1 MKRNL
6 MHPYESARF
15 VRPNSMLFSVVM
27 LSGLLVTGIALSP
40 SAVALDD
47 DSSLAFRKDGQEI
60 FDQALAAFEAR
71 SFKEAYDGFKSAR
84 KQAKDRST
92 KIEVDRWILGT
103 KGANELTALQ
113 KQADLG
119 KQVAA
124 HRMAS
129 NNLKKYEGTP
139 IEEEYS
145 KFVEELERELFTML
159 ESFDNVSKRY
169 SEKYGKTFKDAP
181 EMVKQ
186 GRRSLQWEVDRKNYE
201 LKVKSLPSSMGVYS
215 KGALIFWMHFGKGGS
230 NYKVIFKAPGKSSSS
245 SGDAF
250 DNAFYV
256 DLKKH
261 NGWKRGEVPLKSF
274 TKQGEVDWS
283 SVRDLRIQFVGGRK
297 FTCHVDAIMLRK

>member
-1 MKRNL
+1 MQP
-6 MHPYESARF
+6 HDPARF
-15 VRPNSMLFSVVM
+15 VRPTSMFLAVM
-27 LSGLLVTGIALSP
+27 LLGGLLVTGIALSP
-40 SAVALDD
+40 SAIASDD
-47 DSSLAFRKDGQEI
+47 ETTLAFRKDGQEI

-71 SFKEAYDGFKSAR
+71 NFKEAYDGFKSAR
-84 KQAKDRST
+84 KQAKDRQT

-103 KGANELTALQ
+103 KGANELNALQ

-129 NNLKKYEGTP
+129 NNLKKYQGTP
-139 IEEEYS
+139 IEEEYL

-169 SEKYGKTFKDAP
+169 TEKYGKTFIDAP

-186 GRRSLQWEVDRKNYE
+186 GRRSLQWDVDRKNYE

-215 KGALIFWMHFGKGGS
+215 KGALIFWMHFAKGGS
-230 NYKVIFKAPGKSSSS
+230 NYKLIFKAPGKSSSN

-256 DLKKH
+256 DMKKH
-261 NGWKRGEVPLKSF
+261 SGWKRVEVPLKSF
-274 TKQGEVDWS
+274 TKQGEVEWS
-283 SVRDLRIQFVGGRK
+283 SVRDFRIQFVGGRK
-297 FTCHVDAIMLRK
+297 FTCHIDAIMLRK